1 MPTYDA
7 FCRTPLVDPAYVA
20 LPDSAVHLEGALER
34 LVQQALELV
43 DLNALTPLDAV
54 LATKLGGYTDL
65 PPMPGLTSAAAALPE
80 DSRAFMDAVR
90 AGLNT
95 ADSAIRKA
103 LRATAPQTSTGSAG
117 AVRSTDKEEYALV
130 QK

>member
-1 MPTYDA
+1 MKA
-7 FCRTPLVDPAYVA
+7 TPNEIGRVVVSTQGHDRGRRFLVVGLVD
-20 LPDSAVHLEGALER
+20 ER
-34 LVQQALELV
+34 HVLIA
-43 DLNALTPLDAV
+43 DGDTRKLNHPKKKQRKHLDAEPT
-54 LATKLGGYTDL
+54 LAAE
-65 PPMPGLTSAAAALPE
+65 AA
-80 DSRAFMDAVR
+80 DAVR